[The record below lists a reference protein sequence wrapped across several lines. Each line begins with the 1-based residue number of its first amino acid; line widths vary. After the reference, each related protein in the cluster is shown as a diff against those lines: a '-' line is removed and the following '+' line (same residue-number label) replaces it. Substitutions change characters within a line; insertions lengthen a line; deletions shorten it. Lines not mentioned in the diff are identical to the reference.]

1 MATPRATE
9 IAVFARAPA
18 PGAAKTRLIPALG
31 AAGAA
36 DLHRL
41 MARRTLA
48 TACAA
53 ALGPVTLWRAA
64 DPAHAFFAE
73 CARDFHVAL
82 ADQCEGDLGA
92 RMGDAFTQARGPLL
106 LIGTDCPMLTP
117 QHLVHCA
124 EALNNCDAVFLP
136 AEDGGYALV
145 GARRC
150 IAEIFVDMPWGTAAV
165 MAETRARLRRLRATW
180 AEPATVWDVDEP
192 ADLARLAASG
202 LMPEIA

>member
-1 MATPRATE
+1 MLRATE
-9 IAVFARAPA
+9 IAVFARAPV

-41 MARRTLA
+41 MVRRTLA

-53 ALGPVTLWRAA
+53 TLGPVTLWRAA
-64 DPAHAFFAE
+64 DPQHAFFAE

-82 ADQCEGDLGA
+82 ADQCDGDLGA
-92 RMGDAFTQARGPLL
+92 RMGDAFAQACGPLL

-117 QHLVHCA
+117 DHLVACA
-124 EALNNCDAVFLP
+124 AALSVNDAVFLP

-145 GARRC
+145 GARRR
-150 IAEIFVDMPWGTAAV
+150 IAGIFEHMPWGTAAV
-165 MAETRARLRRLRATW
+165 MAETRARLARLGLRW
-180 AEPATVWDVDEP
+180 AEPAIVWDVDEP
-192 ADLARLAASG
+192 ADLARLKASG
-202 LMPEIA
+202 LMPEAMR

>member
-1 MATPRATE
+1 MHRATE
-9 IAVFARAPA
+9 IAVFARAPV

-31 AAGAA
+31 AVGAA

-41 MARRTLA
+41 MVRRTLA

-53 ALGPVTLWRAA
+53 ALGPVTLWRAG
-64 DPAHAFFAE
+64 DVGSPFFAE

-82 ADQCEGDLGA
+82 ADQCDGDLGA

-106 LIGTDCPMLTP
+106 LVGTDCPMLTP
-117 QHLVHCA
+117 DHLAACA
-124 EALNNCDAVFLP
+124 AALSANDAVFLP

-150 IAEIFVDMPWGTAAV
+150 IVDIFVGMPWGTAAV
-165 MAETRARLRRLRATW
+165 MAETRARLRKLGATW

-192 ADLARLAASG
+192 ADLARLKASG